1 MPNALSLALKL
12 GSRAYEKLNLKNDYN
27 KLALGS
33 LVGAGVAKF
42 VGYEL
47 TDNPDNFPAPVLPSS
62 KPKQAYKEPL
72 NPSVKTVLNPLQEE
86 IKKTVQKT
94 RESIDWKMSDLKTSV
109 DQITSINEKLKENAS
124 DSSFLLNQVALKDT
138 MDSISM
144 NMEAQTI
151 ILGSLYE
158 SLENNLSSLVAIK
171 MVESQNAKVLTD
183 YQKTIAAQ
191 SDMGQFFYE
200 FISTSEYWAK
210 ADTAQVLYDA
220 RSHWET
226 PDSLLPSRLYAS
238 DEIALIDS
246 MEGYYTNSEIRSK
259 VEAYRKERLS
269 ADVRALIGQTAV
281 AQAKDQADT
290 NAKAKEY
297 YATAT
302 ESLKSKEASKPL
314 EAIATAVAPIAE
326 WAQKAKVRETYMTTP
341 TIVRDLDGN
350 AIKENIAPMELAVLK
365 DASIAREKTDTINF
379 EVDESDFPSFASLP
393 IIPFVGRENIFN
405 PNFSMPTNNPFTHKN
420 IN

>member
-1 MPNALSLALKL
+1 MPNPLSLALKI
-12 GSRAYEKLNLKNDYN
+12 GTRTYEKLHLERDVN
-27 KLALGS
+27 KLIAAS
-33 LVGAGVAKF
+33 LVTLLGGAY
-42 VGYEL
+42 GYEKSK
-47 TDNPDNFPAPVLPSS
+47 DDAENFPDPILPSS
-62 KPKQAYKEPL
+62 KPKQAYKAPI
-72 NPSVKTVLNPLQEE
+72 NPSLGPVLNALKDET
-86 IKKTVQKT
+86 KKTVEKT
-94 RESIDWKMSDLKTSV
+94 RESIDWKMTDLKSSV

-124 DSSFLLNQVALKDT
+124 DSPLLQNQVALKDT

-151 ILGSLYE
+151 ILGALYE
-158 SLENNLSSLVAIK
+158 SLENNLSSLVAVK
-171 MVESQNAKVLTD
+171 TLEAQNAKVLTD

-269 ADVRALIGQTAV
+269 SDVRALIGQTAV

-302 ESLKSKEASKPL
+302 ESLKSKESTKPL

-350 AIKENIAPMELAVLK
+350 AIKENIAPMELSVAK

-393 IIPFVGRENIFN
+393 IIPFVGREHIFN
-405 PNFSMPTNNPFTHKN
+405 PNFSMPTNNPFAHKN